1 MSSVEKYLMPGE
13 SIQYKASN
21 VSMGGGEY
29 DLYVTNKRIILFK
42 EKGLILKKSE
52 VISYNMKDIQ
62 NITYREEGL
71 ILKKGILWI
80 ELPKARVEISGKTDV
95 ISGAYQA
102 CMQFWGA

>member
-1 MSSVEKYLMPGE
+1 VSSIERYLMPGE

-42 EKGLILKKSE
+42 ERGLVFKKPE
-52 VISYNMKDIQ
+52 LISYNMKDIQ
-62 NITYREEGL
+62 NIAYREEGL
-71 ILKKGILWI
+71 MFKKGILWI
-80 ELPKARVEISGKTDV
+80 ELPRARVEISGKADV
-95 ISGAYQA
+95 IRGAYQA